1 MKKSRKR
8 GFAPL
13 AVIIIIV
20 ALAAAVGVLVYQE
33 NVGINPVQEIT
44 PVSTNTISQ
53 TQEGS
58 ISSFAIV
65 PSTKEGQSWT
75 MYKKGAKA
83 ILKAKNITSAELW
96 YTPTGT
102 EIKSTFGGTMSKVGV
117 DTWELELPANLLTTS
132 FWAEATNLTGKKIK
146 SVNIGNVGYGEAK
159 PSPLGTAGR
168 GDEGGVT
175 CGERTIMVETVE
187 DKRMSDEPAYLDSVW
202 VDGKYDRSYSNGYI
216 GDIVFSSDCK
226 QYAYEVYTND
236 KWFIVLNGKQLK
248 SYEFVNHP
256 EFSLNGIHFA
266 YIALIGQYPSWKA
279 LVVVDG
285 VEGKSYE
292 GGIKT
297 DTNHGARLFSPD
309 SKHVIYSAGEGKKY
323 DNPIEILTFSA
334 DSKKVTYK
342 ATLGSKIEM
351 VTENLD

>member
-102 EIKSTFGGTMSKVGV
+102 E
-117 DTWELELPANLLTTS
+117 
-132 FWAEATNLTGKKIK
+132 KKEK
-146 SVNIGNVGYGEAK
+146 K
-159 PSPLGTAGR
+159 KKKK
-168 GDEGGVT
+168 
-175 CGERTIMVETVE
+175 CG
-187 DKRMSDEPAYLDSVW
+187 
-202 VDGKYDRSYSNGYI
+202 
-216 GDIVFSSDCK
+216 
-226 QYAYEVYTND
+226 
-236 KWFIVLNGKQLK
+236 
-248 SYEFVNHP
+248 
-256 EFSLNGIHFA
+256 
-266 YIALIGQYPSWKA
+266 
-279 LVVVDG
+279 
-285 VEGKSYE
+285 
-292 GGIKT
+292 GGIKKMGGGKRGVFPPIHT
-297 DTNHGARLFSPD
+297 PFFFYCPRKLFF
-309 SKHVIYSAGEGKKY
+309 YF
-323 DNPIEILTFSA
+323 FSL
-334 DSKKVTYK
+334 
-342 ATLGSKIEM
+342 LGY
-351 VTENLD
+351 

>member
-1 MKKSRKR
+1 MKKSYTKGFAPLVVIIIIVALAAGGVLSYFSFVKKSPETILREDVPTQVSDQQDNQIPTSSSAPAPTTTPQSIITTKKDCGLSDDCFSDSVKICQPAYATIKDARPFYIERVDGYDNKKSRKR

-146 SVNIGNVGYGEAK
+146 SVNLGNV
-159 PSPLGTAGR
+159 
-168 GDEGGVT
+168 
-175 CGERTIMVETVE
+175 
-187 DKRMSDEPAYLDSVW
+187 W
-202 VDGKYDRSYSNGYI
+202 
-216 GDIVFSSDCK
+216 
-226 QYAYEVYTND
+226 
-236 KWFIVLNGKQLK
+236 
-248 SYEFVNHP
+248 
-256 EFSLNGIHFA
+256 
-266 YIALIGQYPSWKA
+266 
-279 LVVVDG
+279 
-285 VEGKSYE
+285 
-292 GGIKT
+292 
-297 DTNHGARLFSPD
+297 
-309 SKHVIYSAGEGKKY
+309 
-323 DNPIEILTFSA
+323 
-334 DSKKVTYK
+334 
-342 ATLGSKIEM
+342 
-351 VTENLD
+351 